1 MAAREAALQQS
12 AAAQAP
18 GSAPG
23 LPGSAANFGSSS
35 GGTDAAA
42 DQHQSSAAA
51 APKGRRRARA
61 AAAANGEQSR
71 VQKTGRKG
79 KQEKNEPEKQQDG
92 SSDEPKS
99 QRTHTRSGMVV
110 ECEEI

>member
-18 GSAPG
+18 GSAQAP
-23 LPGSAANFGSSS
+23 PASAARFSSS
-35 GGTDAAA
+35 SWGADAAA

-51 APKGRRRARA
+51 APKGRGRARA
-61 AAAANGEQSR
+61 AAAAKGEQNR

-79 KQEKNEPEKQQDG
+79 KQEEKRQDG
-92 SSDEPKS
+92 LIDEPKS
-99 QRTHTRSGMVV
+99 QQRRTRSGMVV